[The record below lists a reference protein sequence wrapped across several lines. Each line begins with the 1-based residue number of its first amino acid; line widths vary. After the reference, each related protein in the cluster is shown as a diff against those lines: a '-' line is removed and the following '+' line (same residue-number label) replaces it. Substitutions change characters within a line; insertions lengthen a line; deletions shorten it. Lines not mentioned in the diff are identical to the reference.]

1 MFFIFLGV
9 PAQVTSFNEGR
20 TSGTSAKSNENEDWI
35 KSGELPAQTSS
46 SGAYPLG
53 EEWRM
58 ANSLCQTGTGIG
70 IQHLKVTPGW
80 LKVEHRPP
88 AN

>member
-9 PAQVTSFNEGR
+9 PAQVTSFNEER
-20 TSGTSAKSNENEDWI
+20 TSGTSTKSNENEDWV

-46 SGAYPLG
+46 SGAYPLR

-58 ANSLCQTGTGIG
+58 ANSLCQTGTGFWDPASEG
-70 IQHLKVTPGW
+70 GTRLVKGRTPTTC
-80 LKVEHRPP
+80 
-88 AN
+88 

>member
-20 TSGTSAKSNENEDWI
+20 TSGTSTKSNENEDWV

-58 ANSLCQTGTGIG
+58 ANSLCQTGTGFWDPASEG
-70 IQHLKVTPGW
+70 GTRLVKGRTPTTC
-80 LKVEHRPP
+80 
-88 AN
+88 